1 MMLETPSSS
10 QFSVCSQCQHKL
22 QTREEGW
29 KEGRKEEG
37 RERTNYNQTPW
48 KSESKFY
55 SQNIHSLVLT
65 FLQL

>member
-10 QFSVCSQCQHKL
+10 QFSVCSQSQHKL

-29 KEGRKEEG
+29 KEEG
-37 RERTNYNQTPW
+37 KERTNYNQTPW